1 MKMAPAAR
9 QCTITQR
16 AASQAAPAVLAFRLH
31 QQQARRACIPK
42 QQHMP
47 LQQARKHVHRLTVHA
62 ALSGTSDG
70 DDHYVSS
77 SERLSTYLKLAR
89 IHNLVPSV
97 ILVIVGAWAG
107 SGHRVSAVQSISVWL
122 MGLISG
128 GMAIASCVVND
139 YFDLKI
145 DASNAPDK
153 PLPSGAIAP
162 DAALLLSS
170 LLYCGCLIAAC
181 LMEPSRLRSIVAF
194 SAAATLL
201 YTPLF
206 KRLTG
211 VKNATV
217 ATVIAL
223 APLAGALA
231 AGAGDAGLLRLLPA
245 TLFAFSGVMFREIL
259 MDLNDAEG
267 DRQAGVWTLPVLLGK
282 PAALLCAASCAL
294 LGCGGALVRLL
305 QSNVLLEQLVAPGG
319 VAAVQQWLA
328 GVGLGGV
335 GVHAAGVLEGLAVG
349 LPCAVLGV
357 IATQLMRLALG
368 VWREKFLEQE
378 AVMFREILMDLN
390 DAEGDRQAGVWT
402 LPVLLGKPAA
412 LLCAA
417 SCALLGCGGALV
429 RLLQSNVLLEQ
440 LVAPGGVAAVQ
451 QWLAGVG
458 LGGFGVHAAAVLEGL
473 AVGLPCAVIGVIATQ
488 LMRLALGVWREKFL
502 EQEVGRAV
510 GGCLKFVGWGIL
522 LLAAMG

>member
-1 MKMAPAAR
+1 MAPAAG
-9 QCTITQR
+9 QCLMSQR
-16 AASQAAPAVLAFRLH
+16 AGTPAVPAVLRCRLH
-31 QQQARRACIPK
+31 QKLRHSCLPQ
-42 QQHMP
+42 QQHVHM
-47 LQQARKHVHRLTVHA
+47 QHVKTSRLRLRVHA
-62 ALSGTSDG
+62 ALSGASDG
-70 DDHYVSS
+70 NHHSVSS
-77 SERLSTYLKLAR
+77 SEQLSTYLKLAR

-97 ILVIVGAWAG
+97 ILVVVGAWAG
-107 SGHRVSAVQSISVWL
+107 SGHRVAAVQSISVWL

-128 GMAIASCVVND
+128 GMAVASCVVND

-267 DRQAGVWTLPVLLGK
+267 DRQAAVWTLPVLLGK
-282 PAALLCAASCAL
+282 PAALLCGCAVLL
-294 LGCGGALVRLL
+294 LGSGGALVRLL
-305 QSNVLLEQLVAPGG
+305 QSNALLEWLAAPGA
-319 VAAVQQWLA
+319 VAGLQQGLSAVGLA
-328 GVGLGGV
+328 GWGGC
-335 GVHAAGVLEGLAVG
+335 AAGVVQGLAVG
-349 LPCAVLGV
+349 LPCAVVGV
-357 IATQLMRLALG
+357 IVVQLMRLAVS
-368 VWREKFLEQE
+368 VWRS
-378 AVMFREILMDLN
+378 
-390 DAEGDRQAGVWT
+390 G
-402 LPVLLGKPAA
+402 
-412 LLCAA
+412 CAD
-417 SCALLGCGGALV
+417 G
-429 RLLQSNVLLEQ
+429 
-440 LVAPGGVAAVQ
+440 
-451 QWLAGVG
+451 
-458 LGGFGVHAAAVLEGL
+458 
-473 AVGLPCAVIGVIATQ
+473 
-488 LMRLALGVWREKFL
+488 
-502 EQEVGRAV
+502 EVGRAV
-510 GGCLKFVGWGIL
+510 GECLKFVGWGIL